1 MLCVVRS
8 NVRCVCVRAVRR
20 RVVCAICILHHTNTV
35 LLSFSPQVHEG
46 RDGSKWDDGVD
57 AGRGD
62 GGHGGDGLL
71 IRAFCQVREGS
82 FLLLYYS
89 RELKH

>member
-1 MLCVVRS
+1 MF
-8 NVRCVCVRAVRR
+8 VCFALHR

-71 IRAFCQVREGS
+71 IRASCQVRERAPS
-82 FLLLYYS
+82 SYCITNKN
-89 RELKH
+89 ETLKPE